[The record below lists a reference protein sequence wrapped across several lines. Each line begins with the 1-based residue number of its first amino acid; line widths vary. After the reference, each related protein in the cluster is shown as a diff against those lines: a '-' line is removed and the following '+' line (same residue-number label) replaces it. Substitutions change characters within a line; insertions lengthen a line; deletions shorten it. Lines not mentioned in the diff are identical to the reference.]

1 MGAVEV
7 QVALPGQIEPDV
19 LVVPIP
25 AAGGPLS
32 DGARILDERLQG
44 RLQRLI
50 ADGEFRGELGKT
62 LVLHTDGELRARRVA
77 VAGIGAAEELDADG
91 IRTAASAVAR
101 AARDVGGTIAWLLDE
116 RLPLPIEEQARAVV
130 EGIVL
135 GSYLPG
141 RWKTKPRP
149 DKEIA
154 RVILCAGDE
163 PGLVEAATRSARVAQ
178 WVNWARDLANSPPN
192 ELTPADLAQRAAQLD
207 LEHLSAEA
215 LDERQIDE
223 LGMGAPAAVGR
234 ASANGPR
241 LIVLRYDPPSPGRAE
256 LTLGLVGKGI
266 TFDAGGISI
275 KPGLHMQDMKGDMAG
290 GAAVVAGAAAGAH
303 PRAP

>member
-1 MGAVEV
+1 MGELEV

-25 AAGGPLS
+25 STGGSLS

-77 VAGIGAAEELDADG
+77 AAGIGALEELDADG

-101 AARDVGGTIAWLLDE
+101 AARDFGGTVAWLLDE
-116 RLPLPIEEQARAVV
+116 RLPLALDEQARAVV

-135 GSYLPG
+135 GSYRPG
-141 RWKTKPRP
+141 RWKTTPRP

-163 PGLVEAATRSARVAQ
+163 PGLAESALRAARVAG
-178 WVNWARDLANSPPN
+178 WVNWARD
-192 ELTPADLAQRAAQLD
+192 
-207 LEHLSAEA
+207 
-215 LDERQIDE
+215 
-223 LGMGAPAAVGR
+223 
-234 ASANGPR
+234 
-241 LIVLRYDPPSPGRAE
+241 
-256 LTLGLVGKGI
+256 
-266 TFDAGGISI
+266 
-275 KPGLHMQDMKGDMAG
+275 
-290 GAAVVAGAAAGAH
+290 
-303 PRAP
+303 